1 MALLGYLLEQKAGSQ
16 FGARCGPVTFT
27 RDAAL
32 VSRAAVTVC
41 RYTFCC
47 LARTQMS
54 VGSGRGGMCLQ
65 A

>member
-1 MALLGYLLEQKAGSQ
+1 MVLLAYLPEQKAGSQ

-27 RDAAL
+27 RDAL

-41 RYTFCC
+41 RHTFCY

-54 VGSGRGGMCLQ
+54 VGSGRGDMCLQ